1 MNTAPTNPYKSRK
14 VDRLLEIYRRSQY
27 RTTTSGRKVRWDE
40 PGEDDSQEV
49 RRHNAFLAKKLQK
62 KRESKERLKS
72 KGAVPTRDGKPIFE
86 ADQAV
91 TEDLQQIL
99 MDFRRLYSSNRP
111 MRFREWIRVVAE
123 LLGDI

>member
-1 MNTAPTNPYKSRK
+1 M
-14 VDRLLEIYRRSQY
+14 
-27 RTTTSGRKVRWDE
+27 RWDE